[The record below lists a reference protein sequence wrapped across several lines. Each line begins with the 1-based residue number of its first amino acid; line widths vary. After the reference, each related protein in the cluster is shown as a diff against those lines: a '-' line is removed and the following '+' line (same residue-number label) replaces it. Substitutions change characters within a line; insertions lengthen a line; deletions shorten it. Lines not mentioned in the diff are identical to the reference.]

1 MNNGGVKSKTGFLG
15 IGAYGGNQVSFF
27 HKAGYPALFVN
38 TAQSD
43 LDSLKDVPD
52 ENKYHI
58 TGGEGCNKERKKSI
72 EIFFKDLDNVINKVK
87 ETLAGVEYLFIV
99 GSAGG
104 GTASGVLAKMKLLL
118 MQELELKACIIVTVI
133 PNTRTE
139 SIKALLNC
147 YETLAE
153 IESDT
158 LEESGATFILDNDK
172 NNNKMR
178 INEQFFT
185 YLDALLTS
193 NESSIHG
200 NVDLAEIE
208 KLLSTPGM
216 AIISKL
222 GRDKSNTQQL
232 ISTFN
237 NNIYAPLEQDKVIT
251 YIGLI
256 QTGIGRD
263 IRIEDIQE
271 EVGTPFDTFT
281 GYEADATIC
290 MLAGL
295 SLPYTKMEEIKQKID
310 ANKDVVKRN
319 LTAQKQKKLSGSLG
333 FFDDITEEKSRAT
346 KKKNSR
352 DNLFSVE

>member
-1 MNNGGVKSKTGFLG
+1 MSREGLKSKSGFLG
-15 IGAYGGNQVSFF
+15 IGAYGGNETELFF
-27 HKAGYPALFVN
+27 KADYPALFVN

-58 TGGEGCNKERKKSI
+58 AGGEGCNKDRQKSI
-72 EIFFKDLDNVINKVK
+72 EIFCKDLDNVVNKVK

-104 GTASGVLAKMKLLL
+104 GTASGILAKMKQLL
-118 MQELELKACIIVTVI
+118 MQEMDLKACIIVTVT

-153 IESDT
+153 IERDT
-158 LEESGATFILDNDK
+158 LDEPGATFILDNDK

-193 NESSIHG
+193 NESSVHG

-208 KLLSTPGM
+208 KMLSTPGM

-232 ISTFN
+232 ISTFR
-237 NNIYAPLEQDKVIT
+237 NNIYAPIEQDKVIT

-256 QTGIGRD
+256 HSGLGRE
-263 IRIEDIQE
+263 IRIEDIYE
-271 EVGTPFDTFT
+271 EVGTPFDTYT

-310 ANKDVVKRN
+310 ENKEVVKRN
-319 LTAQKQKKLSGSLG
+319 LTAQRQKKLTSSLG
-333 FFDDITEEKSRAT
+333 FFDDIAEEQPKAS
-346 KKKNSR
+346 KKKSTR
-352 DNLFSVE
+352 DNLFSIK